1 MPVSARLQGEEV
13 SRWPHVI
20 NARLSDETKDAIDAL
35 AVRTKRRR
43 SEVVRD
49 AIDEYVERHG
59 KPRKSTHHR

>member
-1 MPVSARLQGEEV
+1 
-13 SRWPHVI
+13 VI